1 VRLGGNEYNR
11 SELAG
16 VFSDLGTLIPFVV
29 GYITVNGLDHQGV
42 LVGFGL
48 LALAT
53 ALYFRTPISVHPMKV
68 TGTMAVTHSEAIA
81 LGAIFT
87 SAVVTGFFW
96 LGMGMTG
103 AVSWL
108 AALTSRP
115 VVRSFIL
122 EGANFM
128 MRGPVIAVI
137 GALLMF
143 YFSAAR
149 PCPPYSFLA
158 YFR

>member
-1 VRLGGNEYNR
+1 
-11 SELAG
+11 
-16 VFSDLGTLIPFVV
+16 
-29 GYITVNGLDHQGV
+29 

-53 ALYFRTPISVHPMKV
+53 ALYFRTPMSVHPMKV
-68 TGTMAVTHSEAIA
+68 IGTMAVTHSEAIA

-87 SAVVTGFFW
+87 SAVVTGLFW

-103 AVSWL
+103 AVSRL

-122 EGANFM
+122 EGVNFM
-128 MRGPVIAVI
+128 IRGPVIAVV
-137 GALLMF
+137 GALLTF
-143 YFSAAR
+143 HFSAAR
-149 PCPPYSFLA
+149 PCPPYSFSWPTFVDRPPVPRQNA
-158 YFR
+158 VRPANG